1 MSIRDIKRQ
10 IRRDL
15 HAEMQIP
22 ALYLAPA
29 DPGPWAVPV
38 PCGVRLHLKFG
49 LVGDLKGVRIHY
61 AEREEITP
69 KAIFKL
75 SEVAIPVRNAV
86 ISLAAGEAYRI
97 DHVQPA
103 DDEFVTAAIVKLI
116 GGDADGLPVPPVPV

>member
-10 IRRDL
+10 GRRDL
-15 HAEMQIP
+15 HEQMQIP

-29 DPGPWAVPV
+29 DPGPYADPV

-75 SEVAIPVRNAV
+75 SEVGLPVRNAV
-86 ISLAAGEAYRI
+86 ISLAGGEAYRV
-97 DHVQPA
+97 DHVQVP
-103 DDEFVTAAIVKLI
+103 DDEFVTAAVVQLI
-116 GGDADGLPVPPVPV
+116 GGDADGLPVPETV